1 MGIEANRTPGAET
14 VNPADILPVRDFSPH
29 TLTAII
35 AHLEAST
42 TFDHLV
48 YREAELDAI
57 WSITGFALG
66 QQPKPEHQDAVRRLH
81 EHARMAHDLVGE
93 AQPLEAADL
102 LRVFCK

>member
-1 MGIEANRTPGAET
+1 MGLDAESTRGAGA
-14 VNPADILPVRDFSPH
+14 VNPADILPVSDFSPP
-29 TLTAII
+29 TLKAII

-42 TFDHLV
+42 TFEHLV

-57 WSITGFALG
+57 WSITGFVLA
-66 QQPKPEHQDAVRRLH
+66 QRPKPEHQDAVRRLR

-102 LRVFCK
+102 LRAFV